1 MDNNEDNLFDNSKE
15 DKNST
20 KYQSMKNDVEKHL
33 DDIISIDNRYK
44 KKMFNVVLI
53 TIIITMLICCS
64 IFGFSIKYIQSKNI
78 MSLKTVK
85 ENQDSKV
92 ALEAITANLKELKDF
107 VNQRYYYADEI
118 DYDKV
123 MTKTLQGYVE
133 GLGDEYSEFFSS
145 EEYSKFNEQ
154 ALGSYYGI
162 GVYLSEKDGHTEV
175 AATIKGSPAEEAGL
189 KSGDIITVVNEK
201 DTSNMST
208 EEIVSLIK
216 GEEHTPVKMTV
227 LRDGQY
233 LTFDM
238 ETREVQVYH
247 VESKMLDN
255 NVGYIQLAT
264 FSEGCAEE
272 FVKTYLELKQQGAK
286 KFIIDLRY
294 NTGGLVN
301 ECEAI
306 VSAFLPINSTIYTT
320 RMADGTQNDVKTKIA
335 PIDTESPI
343 VILVNEY
350 SASAS
355 EILAAALKD
364 NNRVQLVG
372 TKTYGK
378 GVIQAVFQMQDGS
391 ALKLTIAE
399 YLTPNGTSINKIGI
413 EPEKIVELPK
423 ENEGEFVDTQLKAAQ
438 ELLK

>member
-1 MDNNEDNLFDNSKE
+1 
-15 DKNST
+15 
-20 KYQSMKNDVEKHL
+20 
-33 DDIISIDNRYK
+33 
-44 KKMFNVVLI
+44 
-53 TIIITMLICCS
+53 
-64 IFGFSIKYIQSKNI
+64 
-78 MSLKTVK
+78 
-85 ENQDSKV
+85 
-92 ALEAITANLKELKDF
+92 
-107 VNQRYYYADEI
+107 
-118 DYDKV
+118 
-123 MTKTLQGYVE
+123 
-133 GLGDEYSEFFSS
+133 
-145 EEYSKFNEQ
+145 
-154 ALGSYYGI
+154 
-162 GVYLSEKDGHTEV
+162 
-175 AATIKGSPAEEAGL
+175 
-189 KSGDIITVVNEK
+189 
-201 DTSNMST
+201 MST

-216 GEEHTPVKMTV
+216 GEEHTPVKMTI

-320 RMADGTQNDVKTKIA
+320 RMSDGTQNDVKTKIA

-378 GVIQAVFQMQDGS
+378 GVIQAVFSMQDGS